1 MVVLG
6 MKQKDTRQQ
15 YMQDMQDM
23 QDKQDV
29 QQLPAAITCSSCM
42 QQLHAAFQQHKNTT
56 FNNILQ

>member
-23 QDKQDV
+23 QDMHDV
-29 QQLPAAITCSSCM
+29 QQLPAAITCSIS
-42 QQLHAAFQQHKNTT
+42 TT
-56 FNNILQ
+56 QKHNV

>member
-1 MVVLG
+1 MVVLE

-15 YMQDMQDM
+15 YMQDMQD
-23 QDKQDV
+23 V
-29 QQLPAAITCSSCM
+29 QQLHAAITCSSCM